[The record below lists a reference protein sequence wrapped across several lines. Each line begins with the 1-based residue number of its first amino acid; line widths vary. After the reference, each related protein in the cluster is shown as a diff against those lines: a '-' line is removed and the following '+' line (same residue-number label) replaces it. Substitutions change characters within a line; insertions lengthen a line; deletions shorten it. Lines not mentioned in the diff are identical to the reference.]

1 EFYTNQVQY
10 TGTTVV
16 SNGVLALI
24 APASLTNS
32 ASVTLATST
41 AILDVSQEGDPDI
54 TGFNITP
61 TGYFEAVAGHSM
73 NGLGTIRGGLV
84 VDAGGRV
91 NVGLPGT
98 TAILTVTN
106 AVTLNGTTSMK
117 LIKGNTPSSDELVS
131 STAGSI
137 TYGGALVVTN
147 GGGALAVNDTFTLFG
162 ASSRIG
168 AFTSTNLPAG
178 YAWDTSQLNVNGT
191 IRVTA
196 IVAVAVPP
204 AFSSVNF
211 SALSGG
217 SITFNATGSANGPVS
232 IYTATNILTPL
243 TNWSLLNSGSFDNT
257 GNYSTNLTVN
267 PAAPT
272 QFFILSTP

>member
-1 EFYTNQVQY
+1 
-10 TGTTVV
+10 
-16 SNGVLALI
+16 
-24 APASLTNS
+24 
-32 ASVTLATST
+32 
-41 AILDVSQEGDPDI
+41 VSQEGDPDI

-131 STAGSI
+131 TTAGSI

-162 ASSRIG
+162 ASSRSG
-168 AFTSTNLPAG
+168 AFTSTNLPTG

-196 IVAVAVPP
+196 IIAAVPP
-204 AFSSVNF
+204 IFSSVNF
-211 SALSGG
+211 STLSGG
-217 SITFNATGSANGPVS
+217 SITFNATGSPNGPVS
-232 IYTATNILTPL
+232 IFTATNILTPL
-243 TNWSLLNSGSFDNT
+243 TNWSLLNSGNFDNT

-267 PAAPT
+267 PAALT